1 MVKKKNIFQKIY
13 LAVILIMLYLPIG
26 VLIISSVNA
35 SEKNK
40 AVWGGFSLAAYK
52 KLFHDG
58 TIMNAL
64 YTTVI
69 LAAAAGFIATILGT
83 LVCIGMI
90 GMSKKVR
97 SAIMGVTNIPML
109 NADVVTGIALML
121 LFTRFTELSF
131 STMMVAHITLII
143 PYVVLSV
150 WPKVLQLNISTYE
163 AALDLGASRLYAM
176 WKVVIP
182 DIMPGI
188 M

>member
-131 STMMVAHITLII
+131 STMMVAHITDNTVCGL
-143 PYVVLSV
+143 VGLAESF
-150 WPKVLQLNISTYE
+150 
-163 AALDLGASRLYAM
+163 AA
-176 WKVVIP
+176 
-182 DIMPGI
+182 
-188 M
+188 